1 MAENK
6 DWVKAVV
13 NSYSFLAFLIVVGL
27 LNIIL
32 QNIWNILIGLVAI
45 VYSLFILKRK
55 LSSSIPQHKLEAMQ
69 KIEAK
74 Q

>member
-45 VYSLFILKRK
+45 VYSLFMLKRK
-55 LSSSIPQHKLEAMQ
+55 LSKLEAMQ